1 VLVENNFSIEGA
13 YCNVCRW
20 EGEQG
25 NSSVAQSKTSVLM
38 EGWGRF
44 AVKTR
49 EKGGII
55 SSIRKNS

>member
-1 VLVENNFSIEGA
+1 MERNTNVEGA
-13 YCNVCRW
+13 NCKVCGG

-25 NSSVAQSKTSVLM
+25 NSSVAQSKILVLM

-44 AVKTR
+44 SVKTR

>member
-1 VLVENNFSIEGA
+1 MSKAHISTFAGG
-13 YCNVCRW
+13 
-20 EGEQG
+20 EGERG

-44 AVKTR
+44 SVKTR

>member
-1 VLVENNFSIEGA
+1 MLVENNFSIEGA
-13 YCNVCRW
+13 YCNVFGW
-20 EGEQG
+20 EGERE

-44 AVKTR
+44 SVKTR